1 MSDTIYA
8 LSSGRPP
15 AAIAVVRVSGPAAG
29 DALLRMT
36 GTLPRPRVASLR
48 TLRGHDGEILDR
60 ALSLYFPGPATATG
74 EDLVELHLHGGRAIV
89 AAVEHTLSRFP
100 GLRLAEPGEFTRR
113 ALQNGRL
120 DLLQAEGLADLLEAE
135 TETQRRVAIA
145 AAEGHVSQ
153 LTQSWLDRAS
163 AIGAR
168 VEAEVDF
175 GDEDDVASQAGYD
188 PTVDAAALASDLEAV
203 LNRPSVERLRDGV
216 TVTLAGPRNAGKSS
230 LFNALLE
237 REAAIVTP
245 IAGTTRDVLE
255 ASITRRGVPYRLI
268 DTAGLTEHTD
278 DDVERIGIAKARSIV
293 DRADI
298 VLWLGDAALAPPG
311 SLRVA
316 SQCDLRS
323 PDDDCDLATS
333 VHQPETIVHLWDLID
348 HRARDIVTIAEPVT
362 LHDRQRQR
370 LRSALN
376 ELQSLDGTVD
386 PLLQAEHLRV
396 ATQHLAALLG
406 RDATE
411 VMLDA
416 LFSRFCLGK

>member
-175 GDEDDVASQAGYD
+175 GDEDDVASQAG
-188 PTVDAAALASDLEAV
+188 
-203 LNRPSVERLRDGV
+203 
-216 TVTLAGPRNAGKSS
+216 
-230 LFNALLE
+230 
-237 REAAIVTP
+237 
-245 IAGTTRDVLE
+245 
-255 ASITRRGVPYRLI
+255 
-268 DTAGLTEHTD
+268 
-278 DDVERIGIAKARSIV
+278 
-293 DRADI
+293 
-298 VLWLGDAALAPPG
+298 
-311 SLRVA
+311 
-316 SQCDLRS
+316 
-323 PDDDCDLATS
+323 
-333 VHQPETIVHLWDLID
+333 
-348 HRARDIVTIAEPVT
+348 
-362 LHDRQRQR
+362 
-370 LRSALN
+370 
-376 ELQSLDGTVD
+376 
-386 PLLQAEHLRV
+386 
-396 ATQHLAALLG
+396 
-406 RDATE
+406 
-411 VMLDA
+411 
-416 LFSRFCLGK
+416 